1 MKTPQPPT
9 VGTSGPRRPFPT
21 RPHPPESYRAVGK
34 LPDLLLA
41 CKGIAEAATAE
52 IVDFRR
58 TAKRAWGAWADT
70 FSHGVLRLPSGE
82 LSWFCTTFSGQ
93 GHLILETPAGR
104 HFTTGEVA
112 AMARAV
118 QEGHRRILGSTSA
131 ARRK

>member
-1 MKTPQPPT
+1 MKTHQPPPVST
-9 VGTSGPRRPFPT
+9 TGPRRPFPT
-21 RPHPPESYRAVGK
+21 RPHPPESYCAAGK

-41 CKGIAEAATAE
+41 CKGMAEAATAE

-104 HFTTGEVA
+104 DFTSGEVA
-112 AMARAV
+112 AMALAV
-118 QEGHRRILGSTSA
+118 QEGHRRTPKS
-131 ARRK
+131 RKRGKN